1 MPRHLI
7 REATL
12 TDVPLMASLRDKS
25 GWSGSA
31 NAERM
36 KMYLSNEHD
45 PQYALSRRI
54 AFIAVQ
60 NDTLR
65 GYVAGHLTTR
75 FGCQGE
81 LQWIL
86 VDPDCRGSPIA
97 SELLTRMA
105 EWSFRNESKRV
116 CVNVEPENVRARAF
130 YRRLGAVKLSEYWL
144 QWPDISEVQK
154 RHDEPTDALN
164 SPVGRQFKS

>member
-1 MPRHLI
+1 MHSQLI

-12 TDVPLMASLRDKS
+12 ADVPLMASLRDKS
-25 GWSGSA
+25 GWRGGA

-36 KMYLSNEHD
+36 TMYLSNEHH
-45 PQYALSRRI
+45 PQYALPQRV

-60 NDTLR
+60 NRELK
-65 GYVAGHLTTR
+65 GYIAGHLTTR

-86 VDPDCRGSPIA
+86 VDPEFRGGSVA
-97 SELLTRMA
+97 SELLIRMA
-105 EWSFRNESKRV
+105 EWFSRSKSNRV

-130 YRRLGAVKLSEYWL
+130 YRRHGATELSEYWL
-144 QWPDISEVQK
+144 QWSDILEVQK
-154 RHDEPTDALN
+154 RNDEPSDAPKA
-164 SPVGRQFKS
+164 PVGRELRS